1 MWPSS
6 QSTCSRSPV
15 QRLFS
20 PTPTRS
26 TDSDSPVLPSLPLPP
41 VGWSLSSS
49 FANIDLDTPLW
60 STNISSTQ
68 HQPCVRYF
76 HIWIFYLK
84 KTILEMLS
92 LWN

>member
-1 MWPSS
+1 
-6 QSTCSRSPV
+6 V

-26 TDSDSPVLPSLPLPP
+26 TDSDSPILPSLPLPP

-60 STNISSTQ
+60 SANISSTQ
-68 HQPCVRYF
+68 HQPCVRSF
-76 HIWIFYLK
+76 HIFGFNSK
-84 KTILEMLS
+84 KNILEMLS